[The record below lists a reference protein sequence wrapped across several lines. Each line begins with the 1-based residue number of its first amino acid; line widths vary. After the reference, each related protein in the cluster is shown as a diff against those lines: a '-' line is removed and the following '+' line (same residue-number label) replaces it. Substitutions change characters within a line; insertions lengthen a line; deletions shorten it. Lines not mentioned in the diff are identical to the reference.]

1 MGKEGRKEDRLA
13 HDKIYSI
20 GQGHGRT
27 RVSPMHVDR
36 SFPAACVHARMW
48 PRLPALGSARLSW
61 ACTCGAFLASVAP
74 HVLPR
79 PSLPPSRVHS
89 FSVPFFSPPPCLIQ
103 PIRGP
108 DHHASEKA
116 RRDLSAAVASS
127 SIGTWATVEQQA
139 GRAGPGR
146 VAVSLIIR
154 WLDQDAAAD
163 KGCACS
169 ISQGKFNHAQ
179 RRAHV
184 RTLISD
190 LIR

>member
-1 MGKEGRKEDRLA
+1 MAALAFHPCMSIDHSQLRACMRACGR
-13 HDKIYSI
+13 
-20 GQGHGRT
+20 
-27 RVSPMHVDR
+27 
-36 SFPAACVHARMW
+36 AC
-48 PRLPALGSARLSW
+48 LPW
-61 ACTCGAFLASVAP
+61 VPLASVGRVPVA
-74 HVLPR
+74 LFSQECCSACAA